1 MSGLGPTAFPL
12 RYVYLLVT
20 MSSVVDK
27 FTHDENMK
35 LFRVRLA
42 ETSDEKQRQVLHD
55 LIAEQEAKYHEWQLG
70 PERG

>member
-1 MSGLGPTAFPL
+1 
-12 RYVYLLVT
+12 

>member
-1 MSGLGPTAFPL
+1 MSP
-12 RYVYLLVT
+12 
-20 MSSVVDK
+20 VVDK
-27 FTHDENMK
+27 STHDENMK

-55 LIAEQEAKYHEWQLG
+55 PIAEQEAKYHEWQLR